1 MRSQDSEDQGVQ
13 AILLLDRE
21 VHLEKTVFVYFIV
34 VLNKEAIHL
43 NEKSLDTSDK

>member
-21 VHLEKTVFVYFIV
+21 VIREL
-34 VLNKEAIHL
+34 VLYCSTS
-43 NEKSLDTSDK
+43 KSYIQTRSLTTRGDK